1 VGDVVVG
8 SNKESRDVAWL
19 THVPAN
25 SEVGNP
31 VQKQRDREIDGT
43 LFLDKVRNHHS
54 VVCSIVFLSI
64 LFNLSHI
71 YMHCGIG
78 EVK

>member
-1 VGDVVVG
+1 MMGE
-8 SNKESRDVAWL
+8 SKEERRDVAWL

-31 VQKQRDREIDGT
+31 VRKWRDLEIDAI

-54 VVCSIVFLSI
+54 FVCSVVFLPI
-64 LFNLSHI
+64 LFNLSYIHL
-71 YMHCGIG
+71 YCGIEG
-78 EVK
+78 VK